1 VTFLLRKP
9 PKRGFA
15 GLTGRRNTLRHRHLT
30 NSDFSGG
37 VIKIC
42 TADRAIATDPSQ
54 LIPQYA
60 QKFQHQIGLG
70 EWPAC

>member
-1 VTFLLRKP
+1 VETAQN
-9 PKRGFA
+9 GFA
-15 GLTGRRNTLRHRHLT
+15 GLTGRRKTLRHWRPT
-30 NSDFSGG
+30 NSEFSGG

-42 TADRAIATDPSQ
+42 TRDRAIATDPSQ

-60 QKFQHQIGLG
+60 QKFQQQIGLG